1 MTRAT
6 PYQGLVTLPGH
17 EPLPAWISNLRRQRM
32 TVMLHD
38 RPPVPL
44 RQVLGTRVGVEY
56 AGPIGVLHAEGIV
69 DSTGPGAATFA
80 LVLPEPP
87 ALEQRRSEVRMNAMV
102 PVALRKAGALR
113 WVHTFTQD
121 LSGGGMLVAGPDV
134 LELGSVVDFRLAT
147 AHELPAV
154 GGQARVQR
162 ILEQGQR
169 ALIYTDIHPAERERL
184 VRFVFQRER
193 AALKA
198 GQR

>member
-1 MTRAT
+1 MTR
-6 PYQGLVTLPGH
+6 PSPHQGLVTLPGH
-17 EPLPAWISNLRRQRM
+17 EPLPAWISNLRRQRI
-32 TVMLHD
+32 TVSLHD

-44 RQVLGTRVGVEY
+44 RRLLGGRVTVEY
-56 AGPIGVLHAEGIV
+56 AGPIGVLHADGIV
-69 DSTGPGAATFA
+69 DATGPGATTFA
-80 LVLPEPP
+80 LVLPETPV
-87 ALEQRRSEVRMNAMV
+87 LEQRSEVRVNAMV
-102 PVALRKAGALR
+102 PVALRPVGGLH

-134 LELGSVVDFRLAT
+134 LEPGATVDFRLAT

-154 GGQARVQR
+154 GGRARVQR

-169 ALIYTDIHPAERERL
+169 ALTYTEIDPAERERL